1 MAQLSNPAKWLPN
14 YDPVVDGMSK
24 MTPHLRRKLGDLGPA
39 FPELRKARLPLRPLR
54 AGLTVLTWMARSH
67 GLRRR
72 STLLMARCTPSN
84 PSKSTCASTESAASR
99 TRWPSSRRSGR
110 MRFSRI
116 ASTTACTNW
125 SLGIAVGRRGAHLRR
140 RRNAPR
146 LAHARRATPLLCSL
160 LDSPVSSLVAA
171 HMYAVQARPT

>member
-1 MAQLSNPAKWLPN
+1 MAQLSNPAKWLPHE
-14 YDPVVDGMSK
+14 PVVDGMSK

-116 ASTTACTNW
+116 ASTTACTSW
-125 SLGIAVGRRGAHLRR
+125 SLGIAVGRRGVHLRR

-146 LAHARRATPLLCSL
+146 LAHARRATPLLCSP